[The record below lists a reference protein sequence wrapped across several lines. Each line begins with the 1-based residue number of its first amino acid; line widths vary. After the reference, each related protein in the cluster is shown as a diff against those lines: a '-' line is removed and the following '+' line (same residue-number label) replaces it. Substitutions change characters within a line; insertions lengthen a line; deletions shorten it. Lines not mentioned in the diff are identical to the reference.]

1 MNLAIGLLNK
11 LVYFSR
17 KTNQKYGS
25 IKGLI
30 MVVHFETFFLSEIS
44 VTKDGNECSCD
55 NVVTRQQH
63 YFCRFLAQSF
73 RGQWRSKRLYNNGQD
88 IPRRCLFSSSS
99 STFDKST
106 SADPIL
112 PKNAGL
118 LLIGSFLCPKA
129 GKTNKSRHSML
140 YSRNLHRCHTIR
152 KVKFLSKNS
161 ILTKPQHFHQ
171 NFF

>member
-25 IKGLI
+25 IKGWWSGLI
-30 MVVHFETFFLSEIS
+30 MVLHFETFFLSEIS

-73 RGQWRSKRLYNNGQD
+73 RGWRFKRLYNNGQD

-140 YSRNLHRCHTIR
+140 ASQFSASTFVMTWKLQRQQ
-152 KVKFLSKNS
+152 KS
-161 ILTKPQHFHQ
+161 
-171 NFF
+171 

>member
-1 MNLAIGLLNK
+1 MVKRVKGC
-11 LVYFSR
+11 S
-17 KTNQKYGS
+17 
-25 IKGLI
+25 GLI
-30 MVVHFETFFLSEIS
+30 MVHFETFFSLRK
-44 VTKDGNECSCD
+44 KDGNECSCDD

-73 RGQWRSKRLYNNGQD
+73 RAKRLYNNGQD

-140 YSRNLHRCHTIR
+140 YSQCNLHRCFSVCHDLKITE
-152 KVKFLSKNS
+152 KQQKS
-161 ILTKPQHFHQ
+161 
-171 NFF
+171 

>member
-25 IKGLI
+25 IKGWWSGLI

-73 RGQWRSKRLYNNGQD
+73 RGWRFKRLYNNGQD

-140 YSRNLHRCHTIR
+140 LASQFSASTFVMTWKLQRQQ
-152 KVKFLSKNS
+152 KS
-161 ILTKPQHFHQ
+161 
-171 NFF
+171 

>member
-1 MNLAIGLLNK
+1 MIIRIN
-11 LVYFSR
+11 
-17 KTNQKYGS
+17 YG
-25 IKGLI
+25 GT
-30 MVVHFETFFLSEIS
+30 HFETFFLSEIS

-73 RGQWRSKRLYNNGQD
+73 RGWRFKRLYNNGQD

-140 YSRNLHRCHTIR
+140 ASQFSASTF
-152 KVKFLSKNS
+152 VM
-161 ILTKPQHFHQ
+161 T
-171 NFF
+171 

>member
-1 MNLAIGLLNK
+1 
-11 LVYFSR
+11 
-17 KTNQKYGS
+17 
-25 IKGLI
+25 
-30 MVVHFETFFLSEIS
+30 MVVLHFETFFLSEIS

-73 RGQWRSKRLYNNGQD
+73 RGQWRFKRLYNNGQD

-140 YSRNLHRCHTIR
+140 AIFSDFCYDLKITKATKILIVVQQSKC
-152 KVKFLSKNS
+152 FLIFQS
-161 ILTKPQHFHQ
+161 
-171 NFF
+171 

>member
-1 MNLAIGLLNK
+1 
-11 LVYFSR
+11 
-17 KTNQKYGS
+17 
-25 IKGLI
+25 

-73 RGQWRSKRLYNNGQD
+73 RGQWRFKRLYNNGQD

-140 YSRNLHRCHTIR
+140 ASQFSARLLSCPENYQGNKNL
-152 KVKFLSKNS
+152 NS
-161 ILTKPQHFHQ
+161 QLCNNQ
-171 NFF
+171 NVS